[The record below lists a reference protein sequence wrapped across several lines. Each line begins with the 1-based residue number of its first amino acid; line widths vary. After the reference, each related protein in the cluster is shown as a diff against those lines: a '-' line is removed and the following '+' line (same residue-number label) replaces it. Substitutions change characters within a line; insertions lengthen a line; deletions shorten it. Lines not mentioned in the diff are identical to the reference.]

1 MGGSAGM
8 VRTAAR
14 GLRFV
19 IYFPLLAALL
29 QPFDEGERME
39 GEVVDVATVG
49 HEVGLAPRNG

>member
-1 MGGSAGM
+1 M